1 MKTGLTP
8 PLFIEMPVSSGYVF
22 VCYGIDIAVMILIM
36 LITAFL
42 CLLSSINAYPDGAPA
57 QVCDSMMSNHGIAA
71 QTSTAYYQIFISPA
85 YYSSG
90 TTHTGKSII

>member
-1 MKTGLTP
+1 
-8 PLFIEMPVSSGYVF
+8 
-22 VCYGIDIAVMILIM
+22 MILIM

-42 CLLSSINAYPDGAPA
+42 CLLSTINAYSGGAPA
-57 QVCDSMMSNHGIAA
+57 QVCHTMMPQHGVAA
-71 QTSTAYYQIFISPA
+71 QNSTAFYQIFISPA